1 MSEQKNN
8 YENLRC
14 FENFKLDSDN
24 KKQETIH
31 ETIQGDKQFILNFFA
46 KQSYY
51 NDFMPK
57 IKQAN
62 RGTIFYKGLIRK
74 GLRHKSVFFQAII
87 KSIKQINEEKKR
99 NNMTPKGHKN
109 IKLYKLPKIEELKIK
124 KKKIEENGMKKIRL
138 VKLEQE
144 KLNKYKERPIKKD
157 IFPSTTINANGRRNI
172 QMIPSSYTNKFL
184 NKSDGY
190 SINDINNSNSFNNNG
205 NSNGKTITPKLN
217 YSSSNN
223 DISTYYKSNNT
234 FKGMSRNDSFLNKY
248 KSYKDNNTSNNL
260 KIILNKC
267 KEEIN
272 NGKEVEDIV
281 SNYNSNFMKTI
292 QQKLNNIK
300 IVNRDKKVIEEKKR
314 KNKYIKLEE
323 RIYKNIK
330 KKLNEK
336 ISDSLAYRIRKEL
349 FEILKM
355 NRNAKSYILHL
366 NEVKKINEKMVKKR
380 QIERKVINKVNSL
393 CDKGYKKNEYLK
405 NKMDLINK
413 KNSDLNK
420 LNKSINYI
428 PHYDINNNRN
438 NNNPFIGTLVPKLIS
453 FKDDSLKKVIID
465 N

>member
-1 MSEQKNN
+1 
-8 YENLRC
+8 
-14 FENFKLDSDN
+14 
-24 KKQETIH
+24 
-31 ETIQGDKQFILNFFA
+31 
-46 KQSYY
+46 
-51 NDFMPK
+51 
-57 IKQAN
+57 
-62 RGTIFYKGLIRK
+62 
-74 GLRHKSVFFQAII
+74 
-87 KSIKQINEEKKR
+87 
-99 NNMTPKGHKN
+99 
-109 IKLYKLPKIEELKIK
+109 
-124 KKKIEENGMKKIRL
+124 MKKIRL

-248 KSYKDNNTSNNL
+248 KSYKDNHTSNNL

-380 QIERKVINKVNSL
+380 QIESKVINKVNSL
-393 CDKGYKKNEYLK
+393 CDNGYKKNEYLK